1 MTIILYLFAFGL
13 LGFFIGKFIKHKS
26 LLPFMP
32 FRYDFRKRRD
42 TFKKSLL
49 LLDRTKAKMIIETGT
64 SREGL
69 RGTKSNGAATI
80 VFGKWAKHNGAVVHS
95 VDINE
100 RSIAKAQ
107 KEVNDQGLAESVRI
121 HHSDSVAFLNKFTE
135 PVDFL
140 YLDSYDYSDDR
151 EVQIKSQEHH
161 LKEFLAIEDLLHQN
175 SIVLIDDCDLPNGGK
190 GKLVVD
196 YMLKKDWRI
205 LMNEYQILLVRKNMV
220 GQEAI

>member
-1 MTIILYLFAFGL
+1 
-13 LGFFIGKFIKHKS
+13 
-26 LLPFMP
+26 MP

-42 TFKKSLL
+42 TFKRSLL
-49 LLDRTKAKMIIETGT
+49 LLQHTKAKVIIETGT

-69 RGTKSNGAATI
+69 KGAKSNGAATI
-80 VFGKWAKHNGAVVHS
+80 VFGKWAKQNDAFVHS

-100 RSIAKAQ
+100 KSIVTAQ
-107 KEVNDQGLAESVRI
+107 KEVNDQGLSEFVQI
-121 HHSDSVAFLNKFTE
+121 HHSDSVEFLKGFTD

-161 LKEFLAIEDLLHQN
+161 LKEFLAIENVLHQN

-196 YMLKKDWRI
+196 HMLKKDWKI
-205 LMNEYQILLVRKNMV
+205 VMKEYQTLLVRKDLAV
-220 GQEAI
+220 QEGI